1 METKAIKMLMTH
13 ADEKTTGIYLNGGA
27 EAPRDNDLV
36 IVEAL
41 MTLAEML
48 GLSGAKGVKPT
59 SASVLRQPKLSTRT
73 NAANSLIQL

>member
-13 ADEKTTGIYLNGGA
+13 AGEKTTGIYLNGGA
-27 EAPRDNDLV
+27 EAPRDNDFV

-48 GLSGAKGVKPT
+48 G
-59 SASVLRQPKLSTRT
+59 
-73 NAANSLIQL
+73 